1 MFLRCCLFTKS
12 SVMANLNTQ
21 PKNNSWIIW
30 VIIILILVLI
40 GFYFFSHKSTEVTA
54 EAASDSST
62 IESTIN
68 NNWTGVQDVPAQNYD
83 ELKDAN
89 LSARGNDQYAVY
101 SIDEAVLFDVGKST
115 IKPGAESK
123 LKTIV
128 GSAEKRFP
136 KGDIRIYGYTDS
148 TGNAAENK
156 HLAQSRA
163 EAVKDWLLKNGSIQ
177 ASRISINPVGEQHP
191 VASNATDAGR
201 QKNRRV
207 EIAIRKKQ

>member
-1 MFLRCCLFTKS
+1 
-12 SVMANLNTQ
+12 MANVNIQ
-21 PKNNSWIIW
+21 PRSNKWILW
-30 VIIILILVLI
+30 LIIILILILI
-40 GFYFFSHKSTEVTA
+40 AFYFFSHRSPEVTA

-68 NNWTGVQDVPAQNYD
+68 NNWTGVEDVPAQNYD
-83 ELKDAN
+83 ELNDAS
-89 LSARGNDQYAVY
+89 LSTRGNDQYAVY
-101 SIDEAVLFDVGKST
+101 SIDETLLFDVGKST
-115 IKPGAESK
+115 IKPGAENK
-123 LKTIV
+123 LKSIA

-156 HLAQSRA
+156 QLAQSRA
-163 EAVKDWLLKNGSIQ
+163 EAVRDWMVKNSNVE
-177 ASRISINPVGEQHP
+177 ASRISINPVGEQKP
-191 VASNATDAGR
+191 VASNGTNAGR